1 MEGEYVNQELIH
13 KPAQT
18 VCADLTVD
26 TKGSSSQVIPG
37 EHKCRII
44 PGTTHCD
51 HAMHHCQLCNSSR
64 IAMKLILAFLC
75 LLTIQ

>member
-26 TKGSSSQVIPG
+26 TKGSSSQVISG
-37 EHKCRII
+37 EHKCRMSFQARPIVIMQCII
-44 PGTTHCD
+44 VSFATAHV
-51 HAMHHCQLCNSSR
+51 
-64 IAMKLILAFLC
+64 
-75 LLTIQ
+75 